1 MRVLRF
7 AGAFAPNIWMLGG
20 QGATIAAG
28 QNGASLCLDSFYEM
42 HSHTTIREMGMRYSE
57 LFRSRIAS
65 RKPEFAVAVAGI
77 CGPTETE
84 AVEAL
89 KSAGSTGFPVG
100 IMKRMFAGSP
110 SMWEEYLNEAAEKWA
125 TNKFVVLVASHDL
138 AVRRRS
144 LELLGETLGL
154 GDRQYSESLN
164 PRVDCASA
172 T

>member
-1 MRVLRF
+1 
-7 AGAFAPNIWMLGG
+7 
-20 QGATIAAG
+20 
-28 QNGASLCLDSFYEM
+28 
-42 HSHTTIREMGMRYSE
+42 MGMRYSE

-65 RKPEFAVAVAGI
+65 RKPEFAVPWQASVDQ
-77 CGPTETE
+77 PKTE

-138 AVRRRS
+138 AYAAAPWSCSVRLLVWAIGSIPNRLIR
-144 LELLGETLGL
+144 ELTVQRDLK
-154 GDRQYSESLN
+154 
-164 PRVDCASA
+164 
-172 T
+172 